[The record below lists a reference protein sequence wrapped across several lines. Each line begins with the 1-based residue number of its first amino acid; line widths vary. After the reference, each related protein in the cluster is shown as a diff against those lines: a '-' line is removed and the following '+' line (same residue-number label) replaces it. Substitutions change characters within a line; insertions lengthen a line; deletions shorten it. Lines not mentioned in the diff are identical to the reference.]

1 MSRFKKGDRV
11 RCVTPPGSGA
21 GWTVGKVYGEWV
33 GDLLRDDDGDLR
45 PVLAYDDDRFVLAA
59 PAPVLDPFAWDVFAL
74 EPTVREATP
83 YGYVDCIVAWSRFCY
98 LAASLPLTVHPDPAP
113 RTVMV
118 ELPVDVAVRR
128 ARRVTNVSSDIKA
141 IRNACRAALEATY
154 EP

>member
-11 RCVTPPGSGA
+11 RCVETDGTFPKLDMEQEYIVASADAYEVRLEGRGA
-21 GWTVGKVYGEWV
+21 WSFYP
-33 GDLLRDDDGDLR
+33 R
-45 PVLAYDDDRFVLAA
+45 RFVLAA